1 MTPTPQKSQPMAL
14 RGWREAMMAP
24 TTEKASARTDSVT
37 KPSYRRSGTLDRVIR
52 ANEIP
57 PTSSTTDTT
66 TSDQAS
72 QVVARVLTPPT
83 PRSSCS
89 LAPTVTASLYMAS
102 VS

>member
-1 MTPTPQKSQPMAL
+1 VTPTLQKIQPMAL

-24 TTEKASARTDSVT
+24 TTEKASARTDSVIE
-37 KPSYRRSGTLDRVIR
+37 PSGTVDRVIR

-72 QVVARVLTPPT
+72 QAAARPLIPPT
-83 PRSSCS
+83 LRSCPPVRCVMTP
-89 LAPTVTASLYMAS
+89 L
-102 VS
+102 